1 MKLPVA
7 PGLRI
12 LILAAGF
19 STRLGHPKALAR
31 IRGQSLLR
39 RTARVLAPL
48 SSRPLIVVTPPGCVR
63 YRQELRG
70 VPACLVAN
78 AGRASGLAGSL
89 RCGLQAARWSSAVM
103 IVPVDLAALDRA
115 DVVRLAGRW
124 QATRRRL
131 VARRIGTRGG
141 TPLIL
146 PKRLFHLAQR
156 ISGDTGLRDLLAD
169 LAMDERVLIEMPS
182 AVRDIDTPID
192 LRLARRAQ
200 TRR

>member
-1 MKLPVA
+1 MKLLVA

-19 STRLGHPKALAR
+19 SARLGQPKALAR
-31 IRGQSLLR
+31 VRGQSLLR

-48 SSRPLIVVTPPGCVR
+48 SRRPLIVVTPPRCAR
-63 YRQELRG
+63 YRQQLRG

-89 RCGLQAARWSSAVM
+89 RTGLHAARWSSAVL

-115 DVVRLAGRW
+115 EVARLTGRW
-124 QATRRRL
+124 QAMRRRI
-131 VARRIGTRGG
+131 VARRIDARAGA
-141 TPLIL
+141 PLIL

-156 ISGDTGLRDLLAD
+156 LSGDTGLRDLLAD
-169 LAMDERVLIEMPS
+169 VAADERVLIDLPS
-182 AVRDIDTPID
+182 AARDIDTAID
-192 LRLARRAQ
+192 LQLARRAR
-200 TRR
+200 TPR